1 MTRTLAKIIPYA
13 LFRVRYLLQIKGIR
27 GKELLKLYP
36 EYSRTSLNPH
46 PVKSMDS
53 TQVVDKRKFN
63 KGTPKKVSLREERI
77 IFREIRKSR
86 EEFGS
91 FAIKR
96 LRLVS
101 GLGNKICDE
110 TVRNLLK
117 KKGYKVFHSRKKGL
131 LKPKDLRER
140 LKFSR
145 KIKGKF
151 KENFWMGYH
160 FIWMG

>member
-1 MTRTLAKIIPYA
+1 MTRTLAKIILYI
-13 LFRVRYLLQIKGIR
+13 LFRVRYLFQIKGIR

-36 EYSRTSLNPH
+36 EYSRTSLYPH

-53 TQVVDKRKFN
+53 TQIVDKRKFN
-63 KGTPKKVSLREERI
+63 KGRPKNVSLREERI
-77 IFREIRKSR
+77 ILREIRKSR

-131 LKPKDLRER
+131 LKPKDLKER